1 MKRLFILIFVLVA
14 LAQLSVP
21 AWMAWARV
29 QTLAHGRVWKFKT
42 APVDPEDAV
51 RGRYVRL
58 SYDVDRYTANQKFQ
72 SGDSVYAV
80 LKENAEGFAEVD
92 RLTTEKGD
100 GDNFVKVEAWWSNDR
115 ENIAFPLNQ
124 YWVTERD
131 APAAE
136 KAYVENSRRGQQNAF
151 VTVRVRNG
159 DAALEQLYINNQPLR
174 DYLRAE
180 AQKAQSEKK

>member
-1 MKRLFILIFVLVA
+1 MRKLPVLIFFLVA

-21 AWMAWARV
+21 ALMAWNRV

-42 APVDPEDAV
+42 APIDPEDAM

-58 SYDVDRYTANQKFQ
+58 SYDVDRFTGNEKFQ

-80 LKENAEGFAEVD
+80 LKENADGFAEVE
-92 RLTTEKGD
+92 RITNKNIG
-100 GDNFVKVEAWWSNDR
+100 GDNSVKVQAWWSNDR
-115 ENIAFPLNQ
+115 ENIAFPFNQ

-136 KAYVENSRRGQQNAF
+136 KAYAENSRRGQQNAF

-159 DAALEQLYINNQPLR
+159 DAALEQLYINNQPLS

-180 AQKAQSEKK
+180 AQAAKK

>member
-1 MKRLFILIFVLVA
+1 MKKLPVLIFALVA

-21 AWMAWARV
+21 ALMAWTRV

-42 APVDPEDAV
+42 APIDPEDAM

-58 SYDVDRYTANQKFQ
+58 SYDVDRFTGSEKFQ

-80 LKENAEGFAEVD
+80 LKEGADGFAEVD
-92 RLTTEKGD
+92 RITNKNVG
-100 GDNFVKVEAWWSNDR
+100 GDNSVKVQAWWWNDR
-115 ENIAFPLNQ
+115 ENIAFPFNQ

-136 KAYVENSRRGQQNAF
+136 KVYAENSRRGQQNAF
-151 VTVRVRNG
+151 VTVRVHNG

-174 DYLRAE
+174 DYLRAQAE
-180 AQKAQSEKK
+180 AAKK